1 MNSDLKNDKYKVP
14 KELLEKLK
22 LNLSN
27 LNKKEKGYSRCKDI
41 TNKGFLTYPQ
51 AKKIKFELEN
61 ELGDD
66 EYKIIGGDDMLDF
79 INRALGDRRKNVYNS
94 KKIRQNSGE
103 ENVFKKTHTKDKSKN
118 PTRVTKIK
126 VATTSDDINNNRAVY
141 EEINRIKQLI
151 K

>member
-1 MNSDLKNDKYKVP
+1 M
-14 KELLEKLK
+14 
-22 LNLSN
+22 
-27 LNKKEKGYSRCKDI
+27 
-41 TNKGFLTYPQ
+41 
-51 AKKIKFELEN
+51 EN

-126 VATTSDDINNNRAVY
+126 VATTSDEINNNRAVY

>member
-14 KELLEKLK
+14 KELIEKL
-22 LNLSN
+22 NSTIAN
-27 LNKKEKGYSRCKDI
+27 INKDKKGFSRCKDI
-41 TNKGFLTYPQ
+41 TEKGFVTYPQ
-51 AKKIKFELEN
+51 AKKIKYELEN
-61 ELGDD
+61 ELDG
-66 EYKIIGGDDMLDF
+66 EGYELIGGDDMLDF
-79 INRALGDRRKNVYNS
+79 INLALDERRKNVHNS

-103 ENVFKKTHTKDKSKN
+103 ENVFKKTHTKDKTKN

-141 EEINRIKQLI
+141 EEIDRIKQLI